1 MAYFDFDVKIELT
14 HTQTIEADSLEEA
27 QAIVNRLSD
36 VYYFVT
42 DMYEELT
49 TDYDS
54 FDSDHMV
61 ICDPV
66 PCPWPDD
73 CTEVTVNPSSYL
85 KEE

>member
-14 HTQTIEADSLEEA
+14 HTQTIEADNIEEA
-27 QAIVNRLSD
+27 TEIVRRLSD

-49 TDYDS
+49 TDFDS
-54 FDSDHMV
+54 FDDDHMV

-66 PCPWPDD
+66 PCQWPND
-73 CTEVTVNPSSYL
+73 CVEVTVDPNEYI
-85 KEE
+85 KEA